1 MLFSQEYKEEWS
13 GLAKMVFRLLFCY
26 FSLYHFFIFFGSLFE
41 APIIWIGENMLGID
55 YTFVANGFG
64 SGDNT
69 FAYVLLFVTI
79 ILALFATVLWA
90 LVNRGRK
97 AYNQLLYWFLI
108 VLRISLICAMFLYGF
123 VKVFQ
128 VQFPSPSLVR
138 LLQPLGDFSPMGLA
152 WTYMGYSK
160 GFGMFAGF
168 MEILGGLLLIP
179 KRTQTLG
186 AFIIMGVM
194 LQVAMMNFMFDIP
207 VKLFSIHLI
216 VMAGIIFMTDSTRFV
231 QVFLNNSATKV
242 HQYYTPVKDT
252 SYANT
257 IFWVKIIGLGLLL
270 IVGTIFG
277 YTTEQSRSNENNQPY
292 LYGIWEA
299 TQVIKNHDTIPPLVT
314 DSTRWR
320 YLIIERKNRAMV
332 KYMDD
337 NKSNFKFKLDTLA
350 QKISM
355 YASNKDTVRHNLRY
369 TYPSN
374 SLLELEGIL
383 ENDTIQIML
392 KRKNLES
399 FLLKSRGFHWINEAP
414 LNK

>member
-231 QVFLNNSATKV
+231 QVFLNNSATMPCLGS
-242 HQYYTPVKDT
+242 TT
-252 SYANT
+252 SSKY
-257 IFWVKIIGLGLLL
+257 GL
-270 IVGTIFG
+270 
-277 YTTEQSRSNENNQPY
+277 
-292 LYGIWEA
+292 
-299 TQVIKNHDTIPPLVT
+299 
-314 DSTRWR
+314 
-320 YLIIERKNRAMV
+320 
-332 KYMDD
+332 
-337 NKSNFKFKLDTLA
+337 
-350 QKISM
+350 
-355 YASNKDTVRHNLRY
+355 
-369 TYPSN
+369 
-374 SLLELEGIL
+374 
-383 ENDTIQIML
+383 
-392 KRKNLES
+392 
-399 FLLKSRGFHWINEAP
+399 
-414 LNK
+414 